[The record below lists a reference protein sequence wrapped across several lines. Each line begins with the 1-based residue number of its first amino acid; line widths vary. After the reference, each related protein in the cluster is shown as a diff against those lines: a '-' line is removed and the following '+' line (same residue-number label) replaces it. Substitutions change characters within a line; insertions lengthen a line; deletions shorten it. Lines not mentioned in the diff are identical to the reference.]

1 MIMPKLKEIV
11 MGDPELEKL
20 RDDLDMTNEELI
32 RRQNIDHLKV
42 NRVFVQLP
50 EDQKDALAS

>member
-1 MIMPKLKEIV
+1 